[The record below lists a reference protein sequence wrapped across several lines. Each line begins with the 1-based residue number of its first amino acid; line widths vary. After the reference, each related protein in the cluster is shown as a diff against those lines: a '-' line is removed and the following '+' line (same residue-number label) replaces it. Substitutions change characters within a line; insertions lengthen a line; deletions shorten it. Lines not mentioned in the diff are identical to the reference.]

1 MHFSIDSGKCRLE
14 LDKKIKRQK
23 KMQITQCEEDLFDG
37 NQKNEWNLSYW
48 INPDRGDYFL
58 LKKLF

>member
-1 MHFSIDSGKCRLE
+1 
-14 LDKKIKRQK
+14 
-23 KMQITQCEEDLFDG
+23 MQITQCEEDLFDG

-58 LKKLF
+58 LKKLFQLKGKLTK